1 MIAIDHSLASRLSNP
16 ALLEPLSQWAVWP
29 VATGS
34 FDVTDPATGRKIAAI
49 PDFGIEHARH
59 AIADAHAAQKAW
71 AACTA
76 RERADRLKAWHR
88 LWIDNIEDLATI
100 LTLEQGKPL
109 AEARAEIR
117 YGASYVEWFA
127 EEARR
132 LYGDVIPA
140 PSADQKILV
149 TRQPVGVVAAITPWN
164 FPNAMMARKVAPA
177 LAAGCSVVAKPAA
190 ETPLSTIAIANLAE
204 QAGLPTEIFAVLP
217 MTDAPTFGD
226 EVTRNAKIAKITFTG
241 STAVGRKL
249 MGQGAGQIKRFGLE
263 LGGNA
268 PFIVFD
274 DADLHAAVEG
284 AIAAKFRNSGQT
296 CVCANRIYVQSG
308 IHDTFCDAL
317 AERMTLLRV
326 GPGME
331 PHSAIGPL
339 ISAASVSKVRAL
351 VADAVGKG
359 ADIVTG
365 GRPLSSTGYFFE
377 PTLIAGATR
386 DMTLARDEIFGPVA
400 PLFRFET
407 EDEVVNLAND
417 TEYGLAAYFFSC
429 DLGRIFRMA
438 DRLEVGMVGVN
449 TGAISTEVAPFGGV
463 KQSGLG
469 REGSKYGLE
478 DYTDL
483 KYVCLSVR

>member
-1 MIAIDHSLASRLSNP
+1 MIAADPPLASRLTNP
-16 ALLEPLSQWAVWP
+16 ALLKPPSQWGAWSPAPANFSVN
-29 VATGS
+29 
-34 FDVTDPATGRKIAAI
+34 DPATGGRIATV
-49 PDFGIEHARH
+49 PDFEIAHVRH
-59 AIADAHAAQKAW
+59 AIEQSHGAQKTW
-71 AACTA
+71 AAHTA
-76 RERADRLKAWHR
+76 RTRADHLKLWFR
-88 LWIDNIEDLATI
+88 LWLENIEDLATI

-132 LYGDVIPA
+132 LYGDIIPA
-140 PSADQKILV
+140 PVSNQKILV
-149 TRQPVGVVAAITPWN
+149 TRHPVGVVAAITPWN

-177 LAAGCSVVAKPAA
+177 LAAGCSIVAKPAA

-204 QAGLPTEIFAVLP
+204 QAGIPGEVFAVLP
-217 MTDAPTFGD
+217 MTNAAAFGD
-226 EVTRNAKIAKITFTG
+226 EVTGNAKVAKITFTG

-274 DADLHAAVEG
+274 DADLDAAVDG
-284 AIAAKFRNSGQT
+284 AIVAKFRNAGQT

-308 IHDTFCDAL
+308 IHDAFRDAL
-317 AERMTLLRV
+317 ATRIAQLRV
-326 GPGME
+326 GSGMNPDSE
-331 PHSAIGPL
+331 IGPL
-339 ISAASVSKVRAL
+339 ISAASIGKVQAL
-351 VADAVGKG
+351 VADAVEKG
-359 ADIVTG
+359 ATVVIG
-365 GRPLSSTGYFFE
+365 GRPIASQGHFFG
-377 PTLIAGATR
+377 PTLLTGAER
-386 DMTLARDEIFGPVA
+386 FMKLATDEIFGPVA
-400 PLFRFET
+400 PIFRFET
-407 EDEVVNLAND
+407 ENEVVELAND
-417 TEYGLAAYFFSC
+417 TEYGLAAYLFSRS
-429 DLGRIFRMA
+429 LSRIFHVA

-449 TGAISTEVAPFGGV
+449 TGIISTEVAPFGGV

-483 KYVCLSVR
+483 KYVCLQTQ